1 LVACRRE
8 TADSTQRQWGGSDQF
23 YLHGRAKND
32 GNEQQ
37 LLKRIN
43 RLKLQNLT
51 LEQDYEH
58 LFYEHQKKLTRYD
71 NMVQTYVKTVNKY
84 NWSMTRKGN
93 TGVVEKIENE
103 RLSKLKETAETLEKE
118 LNEEVQ
124 ELQLLST
131 KLDEVA
137 NEVNELIFFTKTGL
151 IQTEHFIRV
160 FILTILIIEKLTF
173 ASFKILTG

>member
-1 LVACRRE
+1 
-8 TADSTQRQWGGSDQF
+8 
-23 YLHGRAKND
+23 
-32 GNEQQ
+32 
-37 LLKRIN
+37 
-43 RLKLQNLT
+43 
-51 LEQDYEH
+51 
-58 LFYEHQKKLTRYD
+58 
-71 NMVQTYVKTVNKY
+71 MVQTYVKTVNKY

-118 LNEEVQ
+118 LEPQLKELNEEVQ

-160 FILTILIIEKLTF
+160 FILMILIIEKLTS
-173 ASFKILTG
+173 ASLKILTG